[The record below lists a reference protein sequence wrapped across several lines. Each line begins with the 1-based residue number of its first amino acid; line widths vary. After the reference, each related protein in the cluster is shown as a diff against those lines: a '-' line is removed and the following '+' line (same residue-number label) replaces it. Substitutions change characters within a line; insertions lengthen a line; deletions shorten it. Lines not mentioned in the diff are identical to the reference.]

1 MILPTR
7 IFSRL
12 TRTTT
17 LVCASLLTIS
27 ACQGSDYN
35 AATTITVPQQPD
47 CETVDY
53 APATDIKNL
62 IGGTVSAE
70 TIDAFLASRVDGSNI
85 PGASVAII
93 NDRQIV
99 YHRTL
104 GVANTN
110 TGDPITNCSIFQ
122 GASITKPLFGYFVM
136 TFVEDG
142 MLDLDRPLHEYLPYP
157 DIAHD
162 DRYKAITARMALTHQ
177 TGFPNWRSDAEDKK
191 LTIGF
196 QPGTGFSYSGEGYQY
211 LSLVLQEI
219 AGVDHAGLEAIFQE
233 RVAKP
238 LGMNHTEVI
247 PSDALLRRLVS
258 PHVDGK
264 PVIVREENSYEDFG
278 AAYGIHSEAAD
289 FSKWLIGLMN
299 EEGLSEVS
307 FKTYF
312 TRQNVPVPQDDNP
325 LILSQD
331 YALGFVVY
339 DTPLGELYAHNG
351 NNPGFSSLIVLE
363 REQGW
368 GIVVFSN
375 GNQTSDLGLELT
387 LFMNAPS

>member
-1 MILPTR
+1 MLLPVRTLP
-7 IFSRL
+7 RL
-12 TRTTT
+12 LIATT
-17 LVCASLLTIS
+17 LVSAAALTLS
-27 ACQGSDYN
+27 ACQGADYN
-35 AATTITVPQQPD
+35 AATVITVQQQPD

-53 APATDIKNL
+53 AAATEIKNL
-62 IGGTVSAE
+62 IGGTVSSE
-70 TIDAFLASRVDGSNI
+70 TIDGFLANRMEALNV
-85 PGASVAII
+85 PGTSVAII
-93 NDRQIV
+93 NDRQVV

-104 GVANTN
+104 GVTNTN
-110 TGDPITNCSIFQ
+110 TGAPITNCSIFQ

-142 MLDLDRPLHEYLPYP
+142 ALDLDRPLYEYLPYP

-162 DRYKAITARMALTHQ
+162 DRYKTITARMALTHQ
-177 TGFPNWRSDAEDKK
+177 SGFPNWRSDSEDKR
-191 LTIGF
+191 LTIQF
-196 QPGTGFSYSGEGYQY
+196 DPGTGFSYSGEGYQY

-219 AGVDHAGLEAIFQE
+219 AGVDHAGLEALFQE

-238 LGMNHTEVI
+238 FGMIHTQVI
-247 PSDALLRRLVS
+247 PSDALLQRRVY

-264 PVIVREENSYEDFG
+264 PAIVREENSYQDFG
-278 AAYGIHSEAAD
+278 AAYGVHSEAAD

-299 EEGLSEVS
+299 EEGLSDAS

-312 TRQNVPVPQDDNP
+312 ARQNVPVPQDDNP

-351 NNPGFSSLIVLE
+351 NNPGFSSLIAVE
-363 REQGW
+363 RNQGW
-368 GIVVFSN
+368 GVVIFSN

-387 LFMNAPS
+387 LFMNTPS

>member
-1 MILPTR
+1 MLQTR
-7 IFSRL
+7 IFSRPSNV
-12 TRTTT
+12 T
-17 LVCASLLTIS
+17 SLAVVPLLILS
-27 ACQGSDYN
+27 ACQGPDYN
-35 AATTITVPQQPD
+35 ATTTITVQQQPD
-47 CETVDY
+47 CQMANQTT
-53 APATDIKNL
+53 ATDIKNL
-62 IGGTVSAE
+62 IGGTVSTE
-70 TIDAFLASRVDGSNI
+70 TIDGFLASRMEALNV

-110 TGDPITNCSIFQ
+110 TGNPITNCSIFQ

-142 MLDLDRPLHEYLPYP
+142 ALDLDRPLHEYLPYP

-162 DRYKAITARMALTHQ
+162 ERYKAITARMALTHQ
-177 TGFPNWRSDAEDKK
+177 SGFPNWRSDSEDKK
-191 LTIGF
+191 LTIQF
-196 QPGTGFSYSGEGYQY
+196 DPGTGFSYSGEAYQY

-219 AGVDHAGLEAIFQE
+219 ARVDHAGLEALFQE

-238 LGMNHTEVI
+238 LGMTHTEII
-247 PSDALLRRLVS
+247 PSDALLLRRVY

-264 PVIVREENSYEDFG
+264 PVIVREENSYQDFG
-278 AAYGIHSEAAD
+278 AAYGVHSEAAD

-299 EEGLSEVS
+299 EKGLSKSSLE
-307 FKTYF
+307 TYF
-312 TRQNVPVPQDDNP
+312 TRQNVPVPPDDNP

-339 DTPLGELYAHNG
+339 DTPLGTLYAHNG
-351 NNPGFSSLIVLE
+351 NNPGFSSLIALE
-363 REQGW
+363 RNQGW
-368 GIVVFSN
+368 GVVVFSN
-375 GNQTSDLGLELT
+375 GNQTSDLGLDLI
-387 LFMNAPS
+387 LFINTPS